1 MELLND
7 TLENFLKAQ
16 SEDGKDI
23 SQHLTSQGSLNRLLK
38 MFPRTPTD
46 RRLPCPLTG

>member
-38 MFPRTPTD
+38 MLGLPRTAGY
-46 RRLPCPLTG
+46 RVF